1 MQAIS
6 PTNEPKVRRVA
17 IACDA
22 ACDIRVAVDEAAALA
37 ERWNAALHGVFLED
51 ENLFRLAGLPF
62 GRQLTLSPAVSESLT
77 GADLEQLS
85 SALSAAMRRAVSEA
99 ATEHGLEW
107 SFDVVRDIASLSAL
121 AEVEADLL
129 VVEAAPRPFSGS
141 WRPRSSWEPLAEDHQ
156 RTTLIRRQK
165 ATRPGTVVILLG
177 EGTDRDKAVAS
188 GLLVAGPEDEIAILA
203 PKTSAAEMASVREMA
218 ERLAAPHQRRIRLE
232 AASTDGASLIGQIDR
247 LKPVLLVVDTG
258 NATGSAVRDLL
269 ASTQCDVLL
278 V

>member
-1 MQAIS
+1 MS
-6 PTNEPKVRRVA
+6 ERKVRRIA

-22 ACDIRVAVDEAAALA
+22 ACDIRVAVGEAAALA

-77 GADLEQLS
+77 GTDLEQLS

-99 ATEHGLEW
+99 AAEHGLEW

-129 VVEAAPRPFSGS
+129 VVETAPRPFSGS
-141 WRPRSSWEPLAEDHQ
+141 WRPHSSWEPLTEEYE

-165 ATRPGTVVILLG
+165 APRPGTVVILLG
-177 EGTDRDKAVAS
+177 ERTDREKAVAS
-188 GLLVAGPEDEIAILA
+188 GLLMAGPEDEIAILVRDA
-203 PKTSAAEMASVREMA
+203 SPDDLASVRQMA
-218 ERLAAPHQRRIRLE
+218 ERLAAPHPPRVRSE
-232 AASTDGASLIGQIDR
+232 AASKDVASLLQQIDR
-247 LKPVLLVVDTG
+247 LKPALLVVDPGDTIG
-258 NATGSAVRDLL
+258 PAIRDVF
-269 ASTQCDVLL
+269 ASTQCDLLL
-278 V
+278 VR